1 MYQLAA
7 NNFALNKERQE
18 KYIYS
23 EPTFENQFV
32 IAVAEGNND
41 IKSFEDLVGKT
52 TEVQPGINY
61 TTALENFNKQHADN
75 PDYIKIH

>member
-23 EPTFENQFV
+23 ESTFENQFV

-41 IKSFEDLVGKT
+41 IKSFE
-52 TEVQPGINY
+52 
-61 TTALENFNKQHADN
+61 
-75 PDYIKIH
+75 